1 MARFYGPVGF
11 DLGTTE
17 NPDEPGIY
25 VSDGMEERYYYG
37 DVLKH
42 ARKWETGPGV
52 NDDLSITNRISIVA
66 DDYTF
71 QHCSGIRYVRWM
83 GANWKVVS
91 FDVERPRLILNLGG
105 VWNGDTAA
113 TS

>member
-11 DLGTTE
+11 YVEAMEDP
-17 NPDEPGIY
+17 NDPG
-25 VSDGMEERYYYG
+25 VFKPEHMLERSYYG

-42 ARKWETGPGV
+42 TRKWDTGESV
-52 NDDLSITNRISIVA
+52 NDDLNITNRISIVA

-83 GANWKVVS
+83 GACWKVLS

-105 VWNGDTAA
+105 VWNGDTA
-113 TS
+113 